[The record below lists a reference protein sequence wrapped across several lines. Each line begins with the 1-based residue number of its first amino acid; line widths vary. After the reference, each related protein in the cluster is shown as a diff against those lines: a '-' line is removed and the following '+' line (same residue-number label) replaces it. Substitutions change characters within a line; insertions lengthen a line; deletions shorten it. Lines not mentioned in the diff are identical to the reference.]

1 MPITAFFAKVGV
13 EGARLQ
19 PFRKDVHGILALAPK
34 GTPLVGAPCFSRGEL
49 GFSPAEECLISKG
62 ALALGFPIPGAKAHR
77 QGSTFS
83 RSAEALLPPHKC
95 GGSHP
100 EVHPASCALSFS
112 PACEAAL
119 SQDIAHNNTAHRD
132 NLHFVT
138 RALMSSLLIAVTALL
153 VACSKKPEETEPVVT
168 VQTAVAQR
176 GTIQQIIT
184 AEAVLFPRDQAAI
197 TPKVVAPVRTFYVN
211 RGSRVTRGQVVAV
224 LENRDLA
231 AAEVENKGTYEQAQA
246 AYGLE
251 TSSALPEEW
260 QKAELD
266 LKTAKEA
273 YDAQQKV
280 YDSRRILFQQGALP
294 RKQLDESAVALVQA
308 KAQYEMAEKHLA
320 ALQSAGKQ
328 EQLKSAQ
335 GQLTSAKGKYEGAAA
350 QLAYTEI
357 RSPIDGVVT
366 DRPSYPGETPPPGT
380 PLLTIMD
387 TSSVIARAHIPQSDA
402 ATLKPGDTATIAVAG
417 GSRAQARVA
426 LVSPALDPNSTT
438 VEVWIEAAN
447 PDGRLRPGTTVNV
460 QMVAQTVN
468 DAVVVPTSALLKT
481 PDGQNTVMIV
491 KDNRSHQVSVETGIR
506 QGDRVQIT
514 NGLSGGETVIA
525 SGAYG
530 LPDNTKVKIA
540 ESAPPANAGKSE
552 SSQKDARKD

>member
-1 MPITAFFAKVGV
+1 MKTECLPKT
-13 EGARLQ
+13 LMSLLL
-19 PFRKDVHGILALAPK
+19 LALVSAM
-34 GTPLVGAPCFSRGEL
+34 LV
-49 GFSPAEECLISKG
+49 
-62 ALALGFPIPGAKAHR
+62 
-77 QGSTFS
+77 
-83 RSAEALLPPHKC
+83 
-95 GGSHP
+95 
-100 EVHPASCALSFS
+100 SCA
-112 PACEAAL
+112 
-119 SQDIAHNNTAHRD
+119 
-132 NLHFVT
+132 
-138 RALMSSLLIAVTALL
+138 
-153 VACSKKPEETEPVVT
+153 KKPEETEPVVT

-176 GTIQQIIT
+176 GAIQQIIT

-211 RGSRVTRGQVVAV
+211 RGSRVHRGELLAV

-246 AYGLE
+246 AYGLA

-260 QKAELD
+260 QKAEFD

-280 YDSRRILFQQGALP
+280 YDSRSVLFQQGALP
-294 RKQLDESAVALVQA
+294 RKQLDESAVALIQA
-308 KAQYEMAEKHLA
+308 RAQYEMAEKHLT

-328 EQLKSAQ
+328 QQMKAAR
-335 GQLTSAKGKYEGAAA
+335 GQLTSAKGKYQGAAA
-350 QLAYTEI
+350 QLAYTEV

-387 TSSVIARAHIPQSDA
+387 TSSVTARAHIPQSDA
-402 ATLKPGDTATIAVAG
+402 ATLKPGDAATIAGPGEV
-417 GSRAQARVA
+417 RVPGKVT

-447 PDGRLRPGTTVNV
+447 RDGRLRPGTTVNV
-460 QMVAQTVN
+460 QMVAQTLN
-468 DAVVVPTSALLKT
+468 DAMVAPLSALLKT
-481 PDGQNTVMIV
+481 PEGQTTVMIV
-491 KDNRSHQVSVETGIR
+491 KDDRAHQVAVETGIR

-514 NGLSGGETVIA
+514 QGLSGGEAVIV

-530 LPDNTKVKIA
+530 LPDNTRVKIA
-540 ESAPPANAGKSE
+540 EAAPPETNGE
-552 SSQKDARKD
+552 PGSQKDAGRQ